1 MTRIEVEGR
10 EVLIQK
16 ISSTLWK
23 VSTPI
28 LEGSGEFSEE
38 LNESLKLLEQMKW
51 ENVGTVEIDNVTGTI
66 HWTQQ
71 IHPSNFGKEFPQF
84 LKDAQEWAELLSQKF
99 PIAK

>member
-10 EVLIQK
+10 EVLIEK
-16 ISSTLWK
+16 ISATLWK

-28 LEGSGEFSEE
+28 LEGSGEFFEE

-51 ENVGTVEIDNVTGTI
+51 ENVGTGEIDNVTGTI

>member
-28 LEGSGEFSEE
+28 LEGSGDFPEE
-38 LNESLKLLEQMKW
+38 LNECLKLLEQLKW
-51 ENVGTVEIDNVTGTI
+51 ENVGTVEIDSVVGTI

-99 PIAK
+99 SIAK